1 MNRIVWWEISM
12 HADHLEMT
20 GADLTDLRLREHS
33 SKDLADISLHLITQ
47 SIHPADYILIF
58 K

>member
-12 HADHLEMT
+12 HADHLKMT

-33 SKDLADISLHLITQ
+33 RKDLADISLHLITQ